1 MRAPAPDVVGIR
13 YSSDVSF
20 VMAGRQC
27 WFSKGSRPR
36 IIAHMQTLLTRT

>member
-20 VMAGRQC
+20 VMADRQC
-27 WFSKGSRPR
+27 WSSKGSRA
-36 IIAHMQTLLTRT
+36 IVLCIQT